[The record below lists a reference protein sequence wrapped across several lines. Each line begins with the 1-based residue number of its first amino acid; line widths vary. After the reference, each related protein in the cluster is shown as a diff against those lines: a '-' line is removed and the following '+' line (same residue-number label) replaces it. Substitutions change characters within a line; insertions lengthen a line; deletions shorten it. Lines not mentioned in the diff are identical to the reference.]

1 MFQENKV
8 VGEIVPHKKRST
20 ISFGEALGDDKDIEK
35 LFRSLHDKPENKDPS
50 SPEVQGHHQQK
61 LPPPLTVPPVRSPR
75 ETSPHTT
82 QSTNKDSI
90 QDTHRVT
97 YEHKNQIVNR
107 HVNQTVNRVTHHG
120 TGIETEIETDTYPH
134 LRTAIQTG
142 IHTGVHTDTITETQ
156 TGLQPATKS
165 NTRTGSYAHI
175 HPDLWLPFTPHQ
187 GAVLLYLI
195 EAGGKSNRLHIVED
209 TCVPFGTVQRTVA
222 ILAKHGY
229 ITNIERY
236 YNHKE
241 RGFTYAINRQ
251 KCSEF
256 YERLRNN
263 TGTLKTIRT
272 NISTGIETGAHV
284 GSDGGI
290 QTEHYKAI
298 PTGLH
303 PDQAIP
309 FSSSSREKLTTS
321 AQSSKTEPVIL
332 SGPEMMYWREQHL
345 QEKQV
350 LIWCADFDVGPVEMR
365 QQLAWAR
372 WDLVVNNKETDV
384 KDPIN
389 WFFGVLRK
397 TAGCYPPA
405 RGYQTPTEIRAARLR
420 EQIAT
425 EERARVELA
434 TLEAESRFQ
443 AVLAEPEGETYQRLI
458 AELPEVMS
466 GMKGKALVSA
476 LRERFFAGTGQ
487 VETGSHP

>member
-35 LFRSLHDKPENKDPS
+35 LFRSLHDKPENKDPTP
-50 SPEVQGHHQQK
+50 PEIQEHHQQS
-61 LPPPLTVPPVRSPR
+61 LSTPLFVPPVRSSLEVTPQAA
-75 ETSPHTT
+75 
-82 QSTNKDSI
+82 QSTH
-90 QDTHRVT
+90 QDTHRVAHQ
-97 YEHKNQIVNR
+97 HKIRVVNR
-107 HVNQTVNRVTHHG
+107 HVNQIVNRVTHHD
-120 TGIETEIETDTYPH
+120 TGIETGTGTDTYTPLH
-134 LRTAIQTG
+134 PTVQTSVQTG
-142 IHTGVHTDTITETQ
+142 IHTDIDTELQ
-156 TGLQPATKS
+156 TGLHTATKS
-165 NTRTGSYAHI
+165 STRTGSYAHI

-229 ITNIERY
+229 INNIERY

-241 RGFTYAINRQ
+241 RGFTYTINRQ
-251 KCSEF
+251 KCSVF
-256 YERLRNN
+256 YDRLRNN
-263 TGTLKTIRT
+263 NGMLQTIRN
-272 NISTGIETGAHV
+272 NIHSEIETGAY
-284 GSDGGI
+284 DGGDI
-290 QTEHYKAI
+290 SLQTEPYETM
-298 PTGLH
+298 PSGLH
-303 PDQAIP
+303 TDREVPYS
-309 FSSSSREKLTTS
+309 SSSSREKLTTS
-321 AQSSKTEPVIL
+321 AQPFKKESIIL
-332 SGPEMMYWREQHL
+332 SGPEMLYWKEQHL

-350 LIWCADFDVGPVEMR
+350 LIWCADFDVGPDEMR

-372 WDLVVNNKETDV
+372 WDLVMNNKESDV

-405 RGYQTPTEIRAARLR
+405 RGYQTPTEIRAARLK

-425 EERARVELA
+425 EERARGELA
-434 TLEAESRFQ
+434 TLEVESRFQ
-443 AVLAEPEGETYQRLI
+443 AVLSEPEGETYRQLL

-476 LRERFFAGTGQ
+476 LRERFFAGTG
-487 VETGSHP
+487 

>member
-1 MFQENKV
+1 MTTKNRFTEMFQENKV
-8 VGEIVPHKKRST
+8 VGEMVPHKKRGT

-35 LFRSLHDKPENKDPS
+35 LFRSLHDKPEHNDPTS
-50 SPEVQGHHQQK
+50 REVQRHQQHPS
-61 LPPPLTVPPVRSPR
+61 LSVPPVRSSR
-75 ETSPHTT
+75 EVNPQETPG
-82 QSTNKDSI
+82 TN
-90 QDTHRVT
+90 QDTHRIT
-97 YEHKNQIVNR
+97 TQNKNRIVNR
-107 HVNQTVNRVTHHG
+107 NINLTVNRVTHHE
-120 TGIETEIETDTYPH
+120 TGIETDIETDTYQSLPPSMQPG
-134 LRTAIQTG
+134 IQTG
-142 IHTGVHTDTITETQ
+142 LHTDIDTELQ
-156 TGLQPATKS
+156 TGLQPV
-165 NTRTGSYAHI
+165 TRSSTHTGSYAHI

-229 ITNIERY
+229 INNIERY

-256 YERLRNN
+256 YDRLRNN
-263 TGTLKTIRT
+263 TGTLKPTRN
-272 NISTGIETGAHV
+272 NIHTGIETGAYGRLDV
-284 GSDGGI
+284 AL
-290 QTEHYKAI
+290 QTEPYKSM
-298 PTGLH
+298 PSGLH
-303 PDQAIP
+303 TDHAVPY
-309 FSSSSREKLTTS
+309 SSSSRETLTTS
-321 AQSSKTEPVIL
+321 PQTSKKESVIL
-332 SGPEMMYWREQHL
+332 SGPEMMYWQEQHL

-350 LIWCADFDVGPVEMR
+350 LIWCADFDVGPDEMR

-372 WDLVVNNKETDV
+372 WDLVMNSKEADV

-405 RGYQTPTEIRAARLR
+405 RGYQTPTEIRAARLK

-434 TLEAESRFQ
+434 SLEVESRFQ
-443 AVLAEPEGETYQRLI
+443 AVLSEPEGETYRRLM

-476 LRERFFAGTGQ
+476 LRERFFAGTG
-487 VETGSHP
+487 